1 MRDAHQPRLIEGKHA
16 ILVVFAI
23 GLIGAVG
30 SWWYHRTAQ
39 RRVLEFWSP
48 EAAALIVN
56 APRAEALRL
65 APAEAGGDDG
75 QDVDFG
81 GLHFAVIER
90 VDVSRAPGLIH
101 LRQGLL
107 HDGSFDWPA
116 PSDDCRPQWDYAL
129 RFSADE
135 RSATVLVAFN
145 CRRVKLAGSARE
157 VAIAPLAAGLERF
170 LAEQFD
176 RTKRAASKP

>member
-1 MRDAHQPRLIEGKHA
+1 MRDPHPPRLIEGKHA

-30 SWWYHRTAQ
+30 SSWYHRTAQ
-39 RRVLEFWSP
+39 RLVLEFWGP
-48 EAAALIVN
+48 EAAILIVD

-65 APAEAGGDDG
+65 APAADDDG
-75 QDVDFG
+75 PDVDFG
-81 GLHFAVIER
+81 GAHFTVIER

-101 LRQGLL
+101 LRQSLL
-107 HDGSFDWPA
+107 HDGSFDWSA

-129 RFSADE
+129 RFSRDE
-135 RSATVLVAFN
+135 HVATVLVAFN
-145 CRRVKLAGSARE
+145 CRRLKLAGSARE
-157 VAIAPLAAGLERF
+157 AGIAPLAAGLERF

-176 RTKRAASKP
+176 QTRRAASKP